1 MKNDRHFYLAGLFG
15 AKDVPLEP
23 FPSGNQDITEEDLPS
38 ATDRYDVVKAAV
50 FSDPYYGKAWG
61 GPERMLLPVYK
72 QTLGSLLRGFF
83 PLGKRL
89 FRQAAKRTVRSR
101 ADLRWGPDRKGFRRL
116 LHPMG
121 ICLTGTWKITA
132 APKDKAYT
140 GYFAKGA
147 EGRIIGR
154 YSTGGSKPWGGYYR
168 SLALVGK
175 IYPLSGSA
183 AQLANAPAHFF
194 TQEDLGSTFT
204 NSIREAVLTNSPP
217 VSPWN
222 RGKDIFFLL
231 VNGGT
236 LLLADTKNS
245 ERQLYEVA
253 ELGKPKGD
261 RTSCPRFMK
270 LTVAKETS
278 GVAEDGADFR
288 DEILS
293 ILYDRGNPVPTGR
306 KLVFDIEVS
315 DEGKK
320 HGFGIEWLTDQVWTS
335 IGQITFED
343 AAASYNG
350 DFVIHFHHPMW
361 REDRNNPQTVARPDL
376 RS

>member
-38 ATDRYDVVKAAV
+38 ATDPYDVVKAAV

-132 APKDKAYT
+132 APKAKVYT

-175 IYPLSGSA
+175 IYPPSASVLSC
-183 AQLANAPAHFF
+183 P
-194 TQEDLGSTFT
+194 T
-204 NSIREAVLTNSPP
+204 RP
-217 VSPWN
+217 
-222 RGKDIFFLL
+222 
-231 VNGGT
+231 
-236 LLLADTKNS
+236 
-245 ERQLYEVA
+245 
-253 ELGKPKGD
+253 
-261 RTSCPRFMK
+261 RTSSR
-270 LTVAKETS
+270 
-278 GVAEDGADFR
+278 
-288 DEILS
+288 
-293 ILYDRGNPVPTGR
+293 R
-306 KLVFDIEVS
+306 KT
-315 DEGKK
+315 
-320 HGFGIEWLTDQVWTS
+320 W
-335 IGQITFED
+335 
-343 AAASYNG
+343 
-350 DFVIHFHHPMW
+350 
-361 REDRNNPQTVARPDL
+361 AR
-376 RS
+376 RSRTAFARRS